1 MQRLRRAEK
10 LSSRLTA
17 KVGRCCQV
25 WIRKGVETAKVKQ
38 QRREVH
44 TAEAEFKAIEVAAT
58 EFEMGSVF
66 EIFKEAIIPRK
77 ISKMDIETAT
87 SKEVILIGRGLMYE
101 KSVGK
106 PRVVSG
112 AYVVSWNLC
121 CAGI

>member
-1 MQRLRRAEK
+1 M
-10 LSSRLTA
+10 TA

-38 QRREVH
+38 QRRKVH

-58 EFEMGSVF
+58 EFEMGPVF